1 MADNDVDANVDWVKA
16 MEEQEQRQLRE
27 KVKYACTH

>member
-1 MADNDVDANVDWVKA
+1 MADNDVDWVKA

-27 KVKYACTH
+27 KVRDVPL